1 MRDCLRGA
9 YEMHVHTSPDVTAR
23 KCSDLE
29 LARRFRDAG
38 LAGALIKC
46 HYADTAARAALLNE
60 QFEELHFAGGVTLN
74 SSVGGLNPEAVAVS
88 GKMGGRIVWFPTM
101 DSRSYQEFRKQNGT
115 PDVDSSKC
123 IYILDARGNLIPEAL
138 AVLEAAKRCG
148 MLVGTG
154 HVSAAEGLA
163 LARAGA
169 KTGCQVILTHADNPA
184 DVYTTDQQ
192 REAAALGAIVE
203 HCYFTTYYKRT
214 PIETIAAQIRAVGV
228 ERVILSTDFGQ
239 PQSPYS
245 DEGLSQY
252 ADLLAAQGFS
262 DAELSMMFR
271 DTPARLL
278 GFER

>member
-1 MRDCLRGA
+1 M
-9 YEMHVHTSPDVTAR
+9 
-23 KCSDLE
+23 
-29 LARRFRDAG
+29 
-38 LAGALIKC
+38 
-46 HYADTAARAALLNE
+46 
-60 QFEELHFAGGVTLN
+60 
-74 SSVGGLNPEAVAVS
+74 
-88 GKMGGRIVWFPTM
+88 
-101 DSRSYQEFRKQNGT
+101 
-115 PDVDSSKC
+115 
-123 IYILDARGNLIPEAL
+123 IPEAL
-138 AVLEAAKRCG
+138 AVLETAKRCG